1 MISKKLF
8 PVATSK
14 KDWQT
19 VNEKLNFA
27 FFIYDNMQE
36 FDYCSDE
43 YEYEKQEEN
52 LSKVFGLLSDI
63 RKIAEV
69 YK

>member
-1 MISKKLF
+1 MITKKLF

-27 FFIYDNMQE
+27 FFIYDNLQE
-36 FDYCSDE
+36 FDYCSE
-43 YEYEKQEEN
+43 EHEFEKREEN
-52 LSKVFGLLSDI
+52 LTKVFGLLFEI

>member
-69 YK
+69 YR

>member
-27 FFIYDNMQE
+27 FFIYDNLQG

-43 YEYEKQEEN
+43 YDFEKHEEN

-69 YK
+69 YR

>member
-27 FFIYDNMQE
+27 FFIYDNLQE
-36 FDYCSDE
+36 FDFCSDE
-43 YEYEKQEEN
+43 YEHEKHEQN

>member
-27 FFIYDNMQE
+27 FFIYDNLQE

-43 YEYEKQEEN
+43 YELEKHEEN

-63 RKIAEV
+63 RRIAEV